1 LYPVCMVRL
10 VVCLVMLLGLGG
22 CLFMVDDSGTGYLR
36 AKTEAE
42 LRSWVLYD
50 SRTSEKLA
58 EGIHVLGLWVR
69 GTDETA
75 AVAHA
80 RVLVEV
86 FEKLERGGYWR
97 VGRTESRDLQAFVIK
112 NLYGPTV
119 GSRAVLDE
127 LRERVSDRELSEEF
141 SDSDEREWTRARAQA
156 RSKFGE
162 PAVIEQQAGDE
173 SRFFRAGTSVDPPW
187 RVRRETWYYT
197 ARGKQVVMERGS
209 YQEEP
214 IPKERMDTLRSVT
227 EWHQP

>member
-1 LYPVCMVRL
+1 MVRL
-10 VVCLVMLLGLGG
+10 IACLVMLLGLGG

-36 AKTEAE
+36 AKTETE

-50 SRTSEKLA
+50 SRTSEKLG

-69 GTDETA
+69 GPDDTA

-97 VGRTESRDLQAFVIK
+97 LGPTESRDLQAFVIQ

-127 LRERVSDRELSEEF
+127 LRERVSDKELSEEF
-141 SDSDEREWTRARAQA
+141 SKGDEREWTRARAQV

-162 PAVIEQQAGDE
+162 PTVIEQKSGAE
-173 SRFFRAGTSVDPPW
+173 SRFFREGISIDPPW
-187 RVRRETWYYT
+187 RVRREIWYYT
-197 ARGKQVVMERGS
+197 ARDKQVVMERGT

-214 IPKERMDTLRSVT
+214 IPEKRMDLLRSVT